1 MFGRRRCPDRCPPA
15 NDKEPGMVSPIFLS
29 SGDVIAD
36 RRFEWARDREAKG
49 DLAGAADLLTQAL
62 ELAPDYASA
71 WFALGEL
78 REALGDRAG
87 AIAAFER
94 ARVTDPQDRHGATL
108 RLVRLGSGRIV
119 GMPEG
124 YVRALFD
131 SYAPN
136 FDHALM
142 EGLNYSAP
150 DLLFHAVAAGHAGQ
164 RMKFGSVLDLGC
176 GTGLAALPFR
186 PFSDWVVGVDLSP
199 AMLAQARKKGL
210 YDRLI
215 ESEAVAFLAG
225 EAKVGARY
233 HLMLAADVFMYLDE
247 LGTAL
252 KAAARVLAPP
262 GRFAFTVETHDG
274 EGVILRETLRY
285 AHSAAHVLA
294 ALEAAGL
301 KLNSL
306 DFASTRTEKGVP
318 VSGLVVIAG
327 H

>member
-1 MFGRRRCPDRCPPA
+1 
-15 NDKEPGMVSPIFLS
+15 MVSPIFLT

-36 RRFEWARDREAKG
+36 RRFEWARDRQAKG
-49 DLAGAADLLTQAL
+49 DLAGAADLLLQAL

-78 REALGDRAG
+78 REALGDRHG

-94 ARVTDPQDRHGATL
+94 ARASDPQDRHGATL
-108 RLVRLGSGRIV
+108 RLARLGHLLMA

-131 SYAPN
+131 GYATN
-136 FDHALM
+136 FDQALT
-142 EGLNYSAP
+142 EGLNYRAP
-150 DLLFHAVAAGHAGQ
+150 DLLFHAVAAAHAGQ

-186 PFSDWVVGVDLSP
+186 PFGDWMVGVDLSP
-199 AMLAQARKKGL
+199 AMLAEARKKGL

-225 EAKVGARY
+225 EANIGAHY
-233 HLMLAADVFMYLDE
+233 HLMLAADVFMYLDDFS
-247 LGTAL
+247 AAVQ
-252 KAAARVLAPP
+252 AAARVLASP
-262 GRFAFTVETHDG
+262 GQFAFSVETHDG

-285 AHSAAHVLA
+285 AHSATHVRA
-294 ALEAAGL
+294 ALETAGL
-301 KLNSL
+301 ELISL
-306 DFASTRTEKGVP
+306 DSASTRTEKGVP
-318 VSGLVVIAG
+318 VPGLIVVAG

>member
-1 MFGRRRCPDRCPPA
+1 MT
-15 NDKEPGMVSPIFLS
+15 SSIFLS

-36 RRFEWARDREAKG
+36 RRFEWARDRQAKG
-49 DLAGAADLLTQAL
+49 DLAGAADLLMQVI

-78 REALGDRAG
+78 REALGDRGG
-87 AIAAFER
+87 AIGAFER
-94 ARVTDPQDRHGATL
+94 ARAADPQDRHGATL
-108 RLVRLGSGRIV
+108 RLDRLGCRSIT
-119 GMPEG
+119 GMPKG

-131 SYAPN
+131 GYAPN
-136 FDHALM
+136 FDRALT
-142 EGLNYSAP
+142 EGLNYRAP
-150 DLLFHAVAAGHAGQ
+150 DLLFQAVAAAHAGQ

-225 EAKVGARY
+225 EANIGARY

-252 KAAARVLAPP
+252 KAAARVLASP

-285 AHSAAHVLA
+285 AHSAGHVHA

-301 KLNSL
+301 KLHSL
-306 DFASTRTEKGVP
+306 DSASTRREKGVP
-318 VSGLVVIAG
+318 LPGLIVVAG